1 MKRTF
6 VMVGRRRPG
15 RYRHL
20 ADQMTSLARI
30 RTKWRR
36 AVRRTIAGCAA
47 LLAAAVWLLPVD
59 APAEERKEV
68 SAGEARKSDPYV
80 IYMIQW
86 RGPTETDRGFKN
98 YFDQEDIP
106 VKFVVR
112 NTDRKPEN
120 IPLFVEEIK
129 SLRPDLVYT
138 WGGAAPPLV
147 VGRFDAIN
155 PAKHIVNIPVVTCMV
170 ADPVEL
176 GVVPEWRSSGRNVTG
191 TSHVAPLDVQ
201 LRAMQAYGPLNHLA
215 VIYNTT
221 EPGPGVVVDKFRE
234 LSSQFGFRLS
244 AWPVPLGPDGKS
256 RVDSLPDL
264 VGEVAKS
271 KPDFVYLGPDSFL
284 GANRRVVT
292 EAAAK
297 AGVPTFVSSEVYLKS
312 AEALAGVVSRYYN
325 MGQFCAYKA
334 EQILV
339 QGISPEAIPFETLKR
354 FSYMVRADTARQID
368 YYPPIRLLNI
378 AEFIQN

>member
-1 MKRTF
+1 
-6 VMVGRRRPG
+6 
-15 RYRHL
+15 
-20 ADQMTSLARI
+20 MTSLSKARTQ
-30 RTKWRR
+30 RRR
-36 AVRRTIAGCAA
+36 ALRRTITRCVA

-59 APAEERKEV
+59 APAGENKSV
-68 SAGEARKSDPYV
+68 PAGQDPSGDPYV

-98 YFDQEDIP
+98 YFDQEGIP

-120 IPLFVEEIK
+120 IPQFVKEIK
-129 SLRPDLVYT
+129 LLQPDLVYT

-147 VGRFDAIN
+147 VGRFDAVS

-176 GVVPEWRSSGRNVTG
+176 GVVPEWQSSGRNVTG

-201 LRAMQAYGPLNHLA
+201 LRAMQAYGPLRHLA

-221 EPGPGVVVDKFRE
+221 EPGPGVVVEKFRE

-264 VGEVAKS
+264 VSEVAKS

-284 GANRRVVT
+284 GANRRIVT

-354 FSYMVRADTARQID
+354 FSYMVRAETARKID
-368 YYPPIRLLNI
+368 YYPPIQLLNI
-378 AEFIQN
+378 AEFIEN

>member
-1 MKRTF
+1 M
-6 VMVGRRRPG
+6 
-15 RYRHL
+15 
-20 ADQMTSLARI
+20 
-30 RTKWRR
+30 
-36 AVRRTIAGCAA
+36 
-47 LLAAAVWLLPVD
+47 
-59 APAEERKEV
+59 
-68 SAGEARKSDPYV
+68 
-80 IYMIQW
+80 
-86 RGPTETDRGFKN
+86 
-98 YFDQEDIP
+98 
-106 VKFVVR
+106 
-112 NTDRKPEN
+112 
-120 IPLFVEEIK
+120 
-129 SLRPDLVYT
+129 
-138 WGGAAPPLV
+138 
-147 VGRFDAIN
+147 VGRFDAID
-155 PAKHIVNIPVVTCMV
+155 PAKHIVDIPVVTCMV

-191 TSHVAPLDVQ
+191 TSHVAPLEVQ

-234 LSSQFGFRLS
+234 LSEQFGFRLS
-244 AWPVPLGPDGKS
+244 AWPVPLDPDGKS
-256 RVDSLPDL
+256 RADSLPDL
-264 VGEVAKS
+264 VREVGKT

-292 EAAAK
+292 EAAAE

-339 QGISPEAIPFETLKR
+339 QGIPPKAIPFETLKR
-354 FSYMVRADTARQID
+354 FSYMVRADTARKID
-368 YYPPIRLLNI
+368 YYPPIQLLNI

>member
-1 MKRTF
+1 MAGRKRQA
-6 VMVGRRRPG
+6 P
-15 RYRHL
+15 YRHL
-20 ADQMTSLARI
+20 ANRMTFPAKIHTTWHRAA
-30 RTKWRR
+30 RR
-36 AVRRTIAGCAA
+36 AMAGCAA

-59 APAEERKEV
+59 AAAGDSKDVP
-68 SAGEARKSDPYV
+68 AGEARKRGPYV

-86 RGPTETDRGFKN
+86 RGPTETDRGFEN
-98 YFDQEDIP
+98 YFAQENIP
-106 VKFVVR
+106 VEFIVR

-129 SLRPDLVYT
+129 SLKPDLVYT

-147 VGRFDAIN
+147 VGRFDAVD
-155 PAKHIVNIPVVTCMV
+155 PAKHIVDIPVVTCMV

-176 GVVPEWRSSGRNVTG
+176 GVVPDWRSSGRNITG
-191 TSHVAPLDVQ
+191 TSHVAPLEVQ

-221 EPGPGVVVDKFRE
+221 EPGPGVVLDKFRE
-234 LSSQFGFRLS
+234 LSKQFGFQLS

-264 VGEVAKS
+264 VGEVAKT

-339 QGISPEAIPFETLKR
+339 QGISPKAIPFETLKR

-368 YYPPIRLLNI
+368 YYPPIQLLNI
-378 AEFIQN
+378 AEFIQD